1 MTQVGMPAEKSF
13 VNDKNVASAR
23 CEIWPDAEF
32 PMNSF
37 EKHILTQKKLK
48 LKRAKCPV
56 QALKVI

>member
-37 EKHILTQKKLK
+37 EKHILTQKT
-48 LKRAKCPV
+48 
-56 QALKVI
+56 